1 MEILEIVVAWLAAVA
16 FLVGS
21 GFCLVASIG
30 VARLPDPLTR
40 MHAATK
46 AGTLGVGLVLLGA
59 SIAFAEAETT
69 LKAIAIFGFIL
80 ITAPVAAHVIGTIV
94 WRHGAEGDRPG
105 R

>member
-1 MEILEIVVAWLAAVA
+1 MMIVDTILAWLAALA
-16 FLVGS
+16 FLTGA

-59 SIAFAEAETT
+59 AIAFADAATT
-69 LKAIAIFGFIL
+69 LKAIAIFAFLL
-80 ITAPVAAHVIGTIV
+80 ITAPVAAHVIGGIV
-94 WRHGAEGDRPG
+94 WRHGEEGNRPG
-105 R
+105 N